1 MAAARDAFDVGLF
14 VLVPGQF
21 DQVGEA
27 EGDLFGVLARLV
39 FVVGDQT
46 PHGGG
51 LVPGQPYHPP
61 VGTYGR
67 EVGMSGCRAGGLT
80 QPQEDCSLH
89 RDKQE
94 SDIPTA
100 GGRPGADLAGGPPS
114 QIQDHVVISATL
126 PQVAPNEEVG
136 THGIRFRDS

>member
-1 MAAARDAFDVGLF
+1 VSAARDAFDVGLF

-21 DQVGEA
+21 DQVGNA

-46 PHGGG
+46 LHGGG

-67 EVGMSGCRAGGLT
+67 EVGMSGCRAGGE
-80 QPQEDCSLH
+80 QCPKPVDE
-89 RDKQE
+89 RWEAYPPGE
-94 SDIPTA
+94 SES
-100 GGRPGADLAGGPPS
+100 GNRVGP
-114 QIQDHVVISATL
+114 
-126 PQVAPNEEVG
+126 
-136 THGIRFRDS
+136 R